1 MLKFCSRR
9 SFQSWQFPTKI
20 TSSLPVFTVTPSNG
34 FLPTQD
40 PIVNLPAK
48 YDHLN
53 EILDTMSLIKPDGS
67 KGSLALGQFGK
78 AVESLP
84 LYDLSKITDQRLL
97 MALFRDYTFATSAYL
112 LEPCDIMNKTK
123 GTYGRGRE
131 ILPKQLAIPLQIIS
145 DKINA
150 KPFMEYAQSYALYN
164 YKKVDQGKKLEYD
177 NLELVRKF
185 SGMKSEHGFILVH
198 VDMVPL
204 TITIGTN
211 LVIIGSSYR

>member
-20 TSSLPVFTVTPSNG
+20 TPTLPVFTVTHSNG
-34 FLPTQD
+34 FLPTKD
-40 PIVNLPAK
+40 PLVNLPSK
-48 YDHLN
+48 YDELS
-53 EILDTMSLIKPDGS
+53 EILDNMSLIKPDGS
-67 KGSLALGQFGK
+67 KGLLATGQFGK
-78 AVESLP
+78 SVESLP

-112 LEPCDIMNKTK
+112 LEPCDIMNKSR
-123 GTYGRGRE
+123 GSYGRGRE
-131 ILPKQLAIPLQIIS
+131 ILPKQLAKPLQTIS

-164 YKKVDQGKKLEYD
+164 YKKIDESGKLEYD

-198 VDMVPL
+198 VDMVL
-204 TITIGTN
+204 
-211 LVIIGSSYR
+211 